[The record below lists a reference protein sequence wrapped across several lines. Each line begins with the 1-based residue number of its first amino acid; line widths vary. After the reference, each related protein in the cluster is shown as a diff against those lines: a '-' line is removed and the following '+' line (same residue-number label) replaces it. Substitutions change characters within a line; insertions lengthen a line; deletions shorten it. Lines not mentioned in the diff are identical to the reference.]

1 VIFIPVSLPATVEG
15 RIEVIFIPVSLPL
28 DGGGQGWG

>member
-1 VIFIPVSLPATVEG
+1 MPPTHRRPRAIQFSGLVPVSC
-15 RIEVIFIPVSLPL
+15 SLPL